1 MAEPEKQQFGDG
13 RDNYAGAARQL
24 SDALQQAGQT
34 GTRQAV
40 SNGAAALVQSGIKS
54 GKAVSEIAAGTAAGG
69 PWGAILS
76 AAWSLRHTLFKI
88 LACLCVLLLIFV
100 ILIVSIPSVVL
111 NGVFGL
117 NGSIVDMDN
126 PMSMMQ
132 SYEEMSAEVSAAVDR
147 GYQVA
152 LERVDQLIQDGGYDY
167 ELSIESLIDEAKSA
181 SGFNAAYVSAA
192 YSASMLQQG
201 TSADDMTAKLD
212 AVAEQMFPISSEE
225 KEKERVIPLT
235 YTTYREVTVTV
246 VYGQTFIGIVNGQM
260 QFRYDV
266 AVRGGYYEPDGSI
279 TTLEPVTTTAYRAED
294 VTVPVYTD
302 GRISGTTSATY
313 YVPDGTE
320 TLTPSTETVV
330 YLECTI
336 HPFDQDVV
344 LDAFGIDPDAPYDNF
359 GITYGEAISNMATA
373 LQKTLYGAQGG
384 SQGGESV
391 PLTDEELIAFVERQ
405 NCNETRKHILS
416 TALSLVGKVP
426 YFWGGKS
433 DAGWN
438 DEWNTPKVVTATGS
452 SATGTILPYGL
463 DCSGYTDWVFKTAM
477 GVSIKAGSW
486 NQWDNSY
493 AITEAELLPGDLG
506 FMAVPGTVPVN
517 HVLIY
522 AGENE
527 DGAHMWVHCTSGSG
541 VVLNSPDYV
550 SYYRRPINVDY
561 DAPVLS
567 GTGLQTTEPSQN
579 SECARSSDNGRKRI
593 QQYLCDPRKLHRFR
607 QAAGRNGGDPMRSG
621 SNLFSGAG
629 WVSGAVLD
637 THAHHDPHRLH
648 DGDPAAAWSSRPHG
662 S

>member
-34 GTRQAV
+34 GARQAV
-40 SNGAAALVQSGIKS
+40 SNGAAVLVQSGIKS

-181 SGFNAAYVSAA
+181 SGFNAAYVLAA

-405 NCNETRKHILS
+405 NCNETREHILS

-579 SECARSSDNGRKRI
+579 SE
-593 QQYLCDPRKLHRFR
+593 
-607 QAAGRNGGDPMRSG
+607 
-621 SNLFSGAG
+621 
-629 WVSGAVLD
+629 
-637 THAHHDPHRLH
+637 
-648 DGDPAAAWSSRPHG
+648 
-662 S
+662 

>member
-181 SGFNAAYVSAA
+181 SGFNAAYVLAA

-266 AVRGGYYEPDGSI
+266 AVRGGYYEPDGSV

-522 AGENE
+522 AGKNE
-527 DGAHMWVHCTSGSG
+527 DGAQMWVHCTSGSG

-550 SYYRRPINVDY
+550 EYYRRPSNVDF

-579 SECARSSDNGRKRI
+579 SE
-593 QQYLCDPRKLHRFR
+593 
-607 QAAGRNGGDPMRSG
+607 
-621 SNLFSGAG
+621 
-629 WVSGAVLD
+629 
-637 THAHHDPHRLH
+637 
-648 DGDPAAAWSSRPHG
+648 
-662 S
+662 

>member
-181 SGFNAAYVSAA
+181 SGFNAAYVLAA

-201 TSADDMTAKLD
+201 TSADDMTTKLD

-266 AVRGGYYEPDGSI
+266 AVRGGYYEPDGSV

-391 PLTDEELIAFVERQ
+391 PLTDEELIEFVERQ

-463 DCSGYTDWVFKTAM
+463 DCSGFTDWVFKSAM

-579 SECARSSDNGRKRI
+579 SE
-593 QQYLCDPRKLHRFR
+593 
-607 QAAGRNGGDPMRSG
+607 
-621 SNLFSGAG
+621 
-629 WVSGAVLD
+629 
-637 THAHHDPHRLH
+637 
-648 DGDPAAAWSSRPHG
+648 
-662 S
+662 

>member
-181 SGFNAAYVSAA
+181 SGFNAAYVLAA

-246 VYGQTFIGIVNGQM
+246 VFGQTFIGIVNGQM

-266 AVRGGYYEPDGSI
+266 AVRGGYYEPDGRV

-405 NCNETRKHILS
+405 NCNETRKH
-416 TALSLVGKVP
+416 
-426 YFWGGKS
+426 
-433 DAGWN
+433 

-579 SECARSSDNGRKRI
+579 SE
-593 QQYLCDPRKLHRFR
+593 
-607 QAAGRNGGDPMRSG
+607 
-621 SNLFSGAG
+621 
-629 WVSGAVLD
+629 
-637 THAHHDPHRLH
+637 
-648 DGDPAAAWSSRPHG
+648 
-662 S
+662 

>member
-24 SDALQQAGQT
+24 SDALQQVGQT

-181 SGFNAAYVSAA
+181 SGFNAAYVLAA

-201 TSADDMTAKLD
+201 TSADDMSAKLD

-266 AVRGGYYEPDGSI
+266 AVRGGYYEPDGST

-579 SECARSSDNGRKRI
+579 SE
-593 QQYLCDPRKLHRFR
+593 
-607 QAAGRNGGDPMRSG
+607 
-621 SNLFSGAG
+621 
-629 WVSGAVLD
+629 
-637 THAHHDPHRLH
+637 
-648 DGDPAAAWSSRPHG
+648 
-662 S
+662 

>member
-40 SNGAAALVQSGIKS
+40 SNGVAALVQSGIKS

-181 SGFNAAYVSAA
+181 SGFNAAYVLAA

-201 TSADDMTAKLD
+201 TSADNMTAKLD

-579 SECARSSDNGRKRI
+579 SE
-593 QQYLCDPRKLHRFR
+593 
-607 QAAGRNGGDPMRSG
+607 
-621 SNLFSGAG
+621 
-629 WVSGAVLD
+629 
-637 THAHHDPHRLH
+637 
-648 DGDPAAAWSSRPHG
+648 
-662 S
+662 

>member
-181 SGFNAAYVSAA
+181 SGFNAAYVLAA

-266 AVRGGYYEPDGSI
+266 AVRGGYYEPDGRV

-344 LDAFGIDPDAPYDNF
+344 LDAFGIDPDASYDNF

-579 SECARSSDNGRKRI
+579 SE
-593 QQYLCDPRKLHRFR
+593 
-607 QAAGRNGGDPMRSG
+607 
-621 SNLFSGAG
+621 
-629 WVSGAVLD
+629 
-637 THAHHDPHRLH
+637 
-648 DGDPAAAWSSRPHG
+648 
-662 S
+662 

>member
-34 GTRQAV
+34 GARQAV

-181 SGFNAAYVSAA
+181 SGFNAAYVLAA

-225 KEKERVIPLT
+225 KEKERVMPLT

-266 AVRGGYYEPDGSI
+266 AVRGGYYEPDGSV

-438 DEWNTPKVVTATGS
+438 DEWNIPKVVTATGS

-579 SECARSSDNGRKRI
+579 SE
-593 QQYLCDPRKLHRFR
+593 
-607 QAAGRNGGDPMRSG
+607 
-621 SNLFSGAG
+621 
-629 WVSGAVLD
+629 
-637 THAHHDPHRLH
+637 
-648 DGDPAAAWSSRPHG
+648 
-662 S
+662 

>member
-181 SGFNAAYVSAA
+181 SGFNAAYVLAS

-579 SECARSSDNGRKRI
+579 SE
-593 QQYLCDPRKLHRFR
+593 
-607 QAAGRNGGDPMRSG
+607 
-621 SNLFSGAG
+621 
-629 WVSGAVLD
+629 
-637 THAHHDPHRLH
+637 
-648 DGDPAAAWSSRPHG
+648 
-662 S
+662 

>member
-181 SGFNAAYVSAA
+181 SGFNAAYVLAA
-192 YSASMLQQG
+192 YSASMLQEG
-201 TSADDMTAKLD
+201 ASADDMTAKLD

-266 AVRGGYYEPDGSI
+266 AVRGGYYEPDGSV

-438 DEWNTPKVVTATGS
+438 DKWNTPKVVTATGS

-522 AGENE
+522 AGVDET
-527 DGAHMWVHCTSGSG
+527 GKKMWVHCSSGIG
-541 VVLNSPDYV
+541 VGLNSPDYV

-579 SECARSSDNGRKRI
+579 SE
-593 QQYLCDPRKLHRFR
+593 
-607 QAAGRNGGDPMRSG
+607 
-621 SNLFSGAG
+621 
-629 WVSGAVLD
+629 
-637 THAHHDPHRLH
+637 
-648 DGDPAAAWSSRPHG
+648 
-662 S
+662 

>member
-40 SNGAAALVQSGIKS
+40 SNRAAALVQSGIKS

-181 SGFNAAYVSAA
+181 SGFNAAYVLAA

-336 HPFDQDVV
+336 HPFDQDIV

-579 SECARSSDNGRKRI
+579 SE
-593 QQYLCDPRKLHRFR
+593 
-607 QAAGRNGGDPMRSG
+607 
-621 SNLFSGAG
+621 
-629 WVSGAVLD
+629 
-637 THAHHDPHRLH
+637 
-648 DGDPAAAWSSRPHG
+648 
-662 S
+662 

>member
-24 SDALQQAGQT
+24 SDALQQSGQT

-181 SGFNAAYVSAA
+181 SGFNAAYVLAA

-266 AVRGGYYEPDGSI
+266 AVRGGYYEPDGSV

-579 SECARSSDNGRKRI
+579 SE
-593 QQYLCDPRKLHRFR
+593 
-607 QAAGRNGGDPMRSG
+607 
-621 SNLFSGAG
+621 
-629 WVSGAVLD
+629 
-637 THAHHDPHRLH
+637 
-648 DGDPAAAWSSRPHG
+648 
-662 S
+662 

>member
-181 SGFNAAYVSAA
+181 SGFNAAYVLAA

-391 PLTDEELIAFVERQ
+391 PLTDEELIAFVKRQ

-463 DCSGYTDWVFKTAM
+463 DCSGFTDWVFKTAM

-579 SECARSSDNGRKRI
+579 SE
-593 QQYLCDPRKLHRFR
+593 
-607 QAAGRNGGDPMRSG
+607 
-621 SNLFSGAG
+621 
-629 WVSGAVLD
+629 
-637 THAHHDPHRLH
+637 
-648 DGDPAAAWSSRPHG
+648 
-662 S
+662 

>member
-181 SGFNAAYVSAA
+181 SGFNAAYVLAA

-266 AVRGGYYEPDGSI
+266 AVRGGYYEPDGSV

-416 TALSLVGKVP
+416 TALSLVGKIP

-463 DCSGYTDWVFKTAM
+463 DCSGFTDWVFKTAM

-579 SECARSSDNGRKRI
+579 SE
-593 QQYLCDPRKLHRFR
+593 
-607 QAAGRNGGDPMRSG
+607 
-621 SNLFSGAG
+621 
-629 WVSGAVLD
+629 
-637 THAHHDPHRLH
+637 
-648 DGDPAAAWSSRPHG
+648 
-662 S
+662 

>member
-181 SGFNAAYVSAA
+181 SGFNAAYVLAA

-344 LDAFGIDPDAPYDNF
+344 LDAFGIDPDAPYDDF

-463 DCSGYTDWVFKTAM
+463 DCSGFTDWVFKTAM

-579 SECARSSDNGRKRI
+579 SE
-593 QQYLCDPRKLHRFR
+593 
-607 QAAGRNGGDPMRSG
+607 
-621 SNLFSGAG
+621 
-629 WVSGAVLD
+629 
-637 THAHHDPHRLH
+637 
-648 DGDPAAAWSSRPHG
+648 
-662 S
+662 

>member
-40 SNGAAALVQSGIKS
+40 SNRAAALVQSGIKS

-181 SGFNAAYVSAA
+181 SGFNAAYVLAA

-579 SECARSSDNGRKRI
+579 SE
-593 QQYLCDPRKLHRFR
+593 
-607 QAAGRNGGDPMRSG
+607 
-621 SNLFSGAG
+621 
-629 WVSGAVLD
+629 
-637 THAHHDPHRLH
+637 
-648 DGDPAAAWSSRPHG
+648 
-662 S
+662 

>member
-34 GTRQAV
+34 GARQAV

-167 ELSIESLIDEAKSA
+167 EMSIESLIDEAKSA
-181 SGFNAAYVSAA
+181 SGFNAAYVLAA

-246 VYGQTFIGIVNGQM
+246 VFGQTFIGIVNGQM

-266 AVRGGYYEPDGSI
+266 AVRGGYYEPDGSV

-416 TALSLVGKVP
+416 TALSLVGKIP

-579 SECARSSDNGRKRI
+579 SE
-593 QQYLCDPRKLHRFR
+593 
-607 QAAGRNGGDPMRSG
+607 
-621 SNLFSGAG
+621 
-629 WVSGAVLD
+629 
-637 THAHHDPHRLH
+637 
-648 DGDPAAAWSSRPHG
+648 
-662 S
+662 

>member
-34 GTRQAV
+34 GARQAV

-100 ILIVSIPSVVL
+100 ILIISIPSVVL

-181 SGFNAAYVSAA
+181 SGFNAAYVLAA

-266 AVRGGYYEPDGSI
+266 AVRGGYYEPDGSV

-391 PLTDEELIAFVERQ
+391 PLTDEELIEFVERQ

-463 DCSGYTDWVFKTAM
+463 DCSGFTDWVFKTAM

-579 SECARSSDNGRKRI
+579 SE
-593 QQYLCDPRKLHRFR
+593 
-607 QAAGRNGGDPMRSG
+607 
-621 SNLFSGAG
+621 
-629 WVSGAVLD
+629 
-637 THAHHDPHRLH
+637 
-648 DGDPAAAWSSRPHG
+648 
-662 S
+662 

>member
-111 NGVFGL
+111 NGVIGL

-181 SGFNAAYVSAA
+181 SGFNAAYVLAA

-336 HPFDQDVV
+336 HPFDQNVV

-579 SECARSSDNGRKRI
+579 SE
-593 QQYLCDPRKLHRFR
+593 
-607 QAAGRNGGDPMRSG
+607 
-621 SNLFSGAG
+621 
-629 WVSGAVLD
+629 
-637 THAHHDPHRLH
+637 
-648 DGDPAAAWSSRPHG
+648 
-662 S
+662 

>member
-40 SNGAAALVQSGIKS
+40 SNGAAALIQSGIKS

-181 SGFNAAYVSAA
+181 SGFNAAYVLAA

-579 SECARSSDNGRKRI
+579 SE
-593 QQYLCDPRKLHRFR
+593 
-607 QAAGRNGGDPMRSG
+607 
-621 SNLFSGAG
+621 
-629 WVSGAVLD
+629 
-637 THAHHDPHRLH
+637 
-648 DGDPAAAWSSRPHG
+648 
-662 S
+662 

>member
-181 SGFNAAYVSAA
+181 SGFNAAYVLAA

-201 TSADDMTAKLD
+201 TSADNMTAKLD

-279 TTLEPVTTTAYRAED
+279 TTLETVTTTAYRAED

-579 SECARSSDNGRKRI
+579 SE
-593 QQYLCDPRKLHRFR
+593 
-607 QAAGRNGGDPMRSG
+607 
-621 SNLFSGAG
+621 
-629 WVSGAVLD
+629 
-637 THAHHDPHRLH
+637 
-648 DGDPAAAWSSRPHG
+648 
-662 S
+662 

>member
-34 GTRQAV
+34 GARQAV

-132 SYEEMSAEVSAAVDR
+132 SYEEMSAEVSAAVNR

-152 LERVDQLIQDGGYDY
+152 LDRVDQLIQDGGYDY

-181 SGFNAAYVSAA
+181 SGFNAAYVLAA

-266 AVRGGYYEPDGSI
+266 AVRGGYYEPDGSV

-463 DCSGYTDWVFKTAM
+463 DCSGFTDWVFKTAM

-579 SECARSSDNGRKRI
+579 SE
-593 QQYLCDPRKLHRFR
+593 
-607 QAAGRNGGDPMRSG
+607 
-621 SNLFSGAG
+621 
-629 WVSGAVLD
+629 
-637 THAHHDPHRLH
+637 
-648 DGDPAAAWSSRPHG
+648 
-662 S
+662 

>member
-40 SNGAAALVQSGIKS
+40 SNGVAALVQSGIKS

-181 SGFNAAYVSAA
+181 SGFNAAYVLAA

-266 AVRGGYYEPDGSI
+266 AVRGGYYEPDGRV

-579 SECARSSDNGRKRI
+579 SE
-593 QQYLCDPRKLHRFR
+593 
-607 QAAGRNGGDPMRSG
+607 
-621 SNLFSGAG
+621 
-629 WVSGAVLD
+629 
-637 THAHHDPHRLH
+637 
-648 DGDPAAAWSSRPHG
+648 
-662 S
+662 

>member
-13 RDNYAGAARQL
+13 RDNYAGVARQL

-152 LERVDQLIQDGGYDY
+152 LERVDQLIQDDGYDY

-181 SGFNAAYVSAA
+181 SGFNAAYVLAA

-579 SECARSSDNGRKRI
+579 SE
-593 QQYLCDPRKLHRFR
+593 
-607 QAAGRNGGDPMRSG
+607 
-621 SNLFSGAG
+621 
-629 WVSGAVLD
+629 
-637 THAHHDPHRLH
+637 
-648 DGDPAAAWSSRPHG
+648 
-662 S
+662 

>member
-88 LACLCVLLLIFV
+88 LACLCVLLLVFV

-181 SGFNAAYVSAA
+181 SGFNAAYVLAA

-266 AVRGGYYEPDGSI
+266 AVRGGYYEPDGSV

-416 TALSLVGKVP
+416 TALSLVGKIP

-463 DCSGYTDWVFKTAM
+463 DCSGFTDWVFKTAM

-579 SECARSSDNGRKRI
+579 SE
-593 QQYLCDPRKLHRFR
+593 
-607 QAAGRNGGDPMRSG
+607 
-621 SNLFSGAG
+621 
-629 WVSGAVLD
+629 
-637 THAHHDPHRLH
+637 
-648 DGDPAAAWSSRPHG
+648 
-662 S
+662 

>member
-181 SGFNAAYVSAA
+181 SGFNAAYVLAA

-246 VYGQTFIGIVNGQM
+246 VFGQTFIGIVNGQM

-266 AVRGGYYEPDGSI
+266 AVRGGYYEPDGRV

-550 SYYRRPINVDY
+550 SYYRRPINADY

-579 SECARSSDNGRKRI
+579 SE
-593 QQYLCDPRKLHRFR
+593 
-607 QAAGRNGGDPMRSG
+607 
-621 SNLFSGAG
+621 
-629 WVSGAVLD
+629 
-637 THAHHDPHRLH
+637 
-648 DGDPAAAWSSRPHG
+648 
-662 S
+662 

>member
-88 LACLCVLLLIFV
+88 LACLCALLLIFV

-181 SGFNAAYVSAA
+181 SGFNAAYVLAA

-266 AVRGGYYEPDGSI
+266 AVRGGYYEPDGSV

-463 DCSGYTDWVFKTAM
+463 DCSGFTDWVFKTAM

-579 SECARSSDNGRKRI
+579 SE
-593 QQYLCDPRKLHRFR
+593 
-607 QAAGRNGGDPMRSG
+607 
-621 SNLFSGAG
+621 
-629 WVSGAVLD
+629 
-637 THAHHDPHRLH
+637 
-648 DGDPAAAWSSRPHG
+648 
-662 S
+662 

>member
-40 SNGAAALVQSGIKS
+40 SNGAAVLVQSGIKS

-181 SGFNAAYVSAA
+181 SGFNAAYVLAA

-266 AVRGGYYEPDGSI
+266 AIRGGYYEPDGSV

-313 YVPDGTE
+313 YVLDGTE

-336 HPFDQDVV
+336 HPFDQNVV

-579 SECARSSDNGRKRI
+579 SE
-593 QQYLCDPRKLHRFR
+593 
-607 QAAGRNGGDPMRSG
+607 
-621 SNLFSGAG
+621 
-629 WVSGAVLD
+629 
-637 THAHHDPHRLH
+637 
-648 DGDPAAAWSSRPHG
+648 
-662 S
+662 

>member
-34 GTRQAV
+34 GARQAV

-181 SGFNAAYVSAA
+181 SGFNAAYVLAA

-225 KEKERVIPLT
+225 KEKERVMPLT

-266 AVRGGYYEPDGSI
+266 AVRGGYYEPDGSV

-336 HPFDQDVV
+336 HPFDQNVV

-416 TALSLVGKVP
+416 TALSLVGKIP

-463 DCSGYTDWVFKTAM
+463 DCSGFTDWVFKTAM

-522 AGENE
+522 AGKNE
-527 DGAHMWVHCTSGSG
+527 DGAQMWVHCTSGSG

-579 SECARSSDNGRKRI
+579 SE
-593 QQYLCDPRKLHRFR
+593 
-607 QAAGRNGGDPMRSG
+607 
-621 SNLFSGAG
+621 
-629 WVSGAVLD
+629 
-637 THAHHDPHRLH
+637 
-648 DGDPAAAWSSRPHG
+648 
-662 S
+662 

>member
-24 SDALQQAGQT
+24 SDTLQQAGQT
-34 GTRQAV
+34 GARQAV

-132 SYEEMSAEVSAAVDR
+132 SYEEMSAEVSAAVNR

-152 LERVDQLIQDGGYDY
+152 LDRVDQLIQDGGYDY

-181 SGFNAAYVSAA
+181 SGFNAAYVLAA

-522 AGENE
+522 AGKNE
-527 DGAHMWVHCTSGSG
+527 DGAQMWVHCTSGSG

-550 SYYRRPINVDY
+550 EYYRRPSNVDF

-579 SECARSSDNGRKRI
+579 SE
-593 QQYLCDPRKLHRFR
+593 
-607 QAAGRNGGDPMRSG
+607 
-621 SNLFSGAG
+621 
-629 WVSGAVLD
+629 
-637 THAHHDPHRLH
+637 
-648 DGDPAAAWSSRPHG
+648 
-662 S
+662 

>member
-181 SGFNAAYVSAA
+181 SGFNAAYVLAA

-463 DCSGYTDWVFKTAM
+463 DCSGFTDWVFKTAM

-567 GTGLQTTEPSQN
+567 GTGLQTTEPSRN
-579 SECARSSDNGRKRI
+579 SE
-593 QQYLCDPRKLHRFR
+593 
-607 QAAGRNGGDPMRSG
+607 
-621 SNLFSGAG
+621 
-629 WVSGAVLD
+629 
-637 THAHHDPHRLH
+637 
-648 DGDPAAAWSSRPHG
+648 
-662 S
+662 

>member
-181 SGFNAAYVSAA
+181 SGFNAAYVLAA

-463 DCSGYTDWVFKTAM
+463 DCSGFTDWVFKTAM

-493 AITEAELLPGDLG
+493 AITEADLLPGDLG

-579 SECARSSDNGRKRI
+579 SE
-593 QQYLCDPRKLHRFR
+593 
-607 QAAGRNGGDPMRSG
+607 
-621 SNLFSGAG
+621 
-629 WVSGAVLD
+629 
-637 THAHHDPHRLH
+637 
-648 DGDPAAAWSSRPHG
+648 
-662 S
+662 

>member
-181 SGFNAAYVSAA
+181 SGFNAAYVLAA

-235 YTTYREVTVTV
+235 YTTYLEVTVTV

-294 VTVPVYTD
+294 VTV
-302 GRISGTTSATY
+302 
-313 YVPDGTE
+313 
-320 TLTPSTETVV
+320 
-330 YLECTI
+330 
-336 HPFDQDVV
+336 Q
-344 LDAFGIDPDAPYDNF
+344 
-359 GITYGEAISNMATA
+359 
-373 LQKTLYGAQGG
+373 
-384 SQGGESV
+384 
-391 PLTDEELIAFVERQ
+391 
-405 NCNETRKHILS
+405 
-416 TALSLVGKVP
+416 
-426 YFWGGKS
+426 
-433 DAGWN
+433 
-438 DEWNTPKVVTATGS
+438 
-452 SATGTILPYGL
+452 
-463 DCSGYTDWVFKTAM
+463 
-477 GVSIKAGSW
+477 
-486 NQWDNSY
+486 
-493 AITEAELLPGDLG
+493 
-506 FMAVPGTVPVN
+506 
-517 HVLIY
+517 
-522 AGENE
+522 
-527 DGAHMWVHCTSGSG
+527 
-541 VVLNSPDYV
+541 
-550 SYYRRPINVDY
+550 
-561 DAPVLS
+561 
-567 GTGLQTTEPSQN
+567 
-579 SECARSSDNGRKRI
+579 
-593 QQYLCDPRKLHRFR
+593 
-607 QAAGRNGGDPMRSG
+607 
-621 SNLFSGAG
+621 
-629 WVSGAVLD
+629 
-637 THAHHDPHRLH
+637 
-648 DGDPAAAWSSRPHG
+648 
-662 S
+662 

>member
-181 SGFNAAYVSAA
+181 SGFNAAYVLAA

-246 VYGQTFIGIVNGQM
+246 VFGQTFIGIVNGQM

-266 AVRGGYYEPDGSI
+266 AVRGGYYEPDGRV

-541 VVLNSPDYV
+541 VILNSPDYV

-579 SECARSSDNGRKRI
+579 SE
-593 QQYLCDPRKLHRFR
+593 
-607 QAAGRNGGDPMRSG
+607 
-621 SNLFSGAG
+621 
-629 WVSGAVLD
+629 
-637 THAHHDPHRLH
+637 
-648 DGDPAAAWSSRPHG
+648 
-662 S
+662 

>member
-181 SGFNAAYVSAA
+181 SGFNAAYVLAA

-302 GRISGTTSATY
+302 GRISGTTSAAY

-579 SECARSSDNGRKRI
+579 SE
-593 QQYLCDPRKLHRFR
+593 
-607 QAAGRNGGDPMRSG
+607 
-621 SNLFSGAG
+621 
-629 WVSGAVLD
+629 
-637 THAHHDPHRLH
+637 
-648 DGDPAAAWSSRPHG
+648 
-662 S
+662 

>member
-24 SDALQQAGQT
+24 SDALQQGGQT

-181 SGFNAAYVSAA
+181 SGFNAAYVLAA

-266 AVRGGYYEPDGSI
+266 AVRGGYYEPDGSV

-320 TLTPSTETVV
+320 TPTPSTETVV

-391 PLTDEELIAFVERQ
+391 PLTDEELIEFVERQ

-463 DCSGYTDWVFKTAM
+463 DCSGFTDWVFKSAM

-517 HVLIY
+517 IFV
-522 AGENE
+522 
-527 DGAHMWVHCTSGSG
+527 
-541 VVLNSPDYV
+541 SP
-550 SYYRRPINVDY
+550 P
-561 DAPVLS
+561 P
-567 GTGLQTTEPSQN
+567 
-579 SECARSSDNGRKRI
+579 
-593 QQYLCDPRKLHRFR
+593 
-607 QAAGRNGGDPMRSG
+607 
-621 SNLFSGAG
+621 
-629 WVSGAVLD
+629 
-637 THAHHDPHRLH
+637 
-648 DGDPAAAWSSRPHG
+648 SSRPVKTRMKRRCADTL
-662 S
+662 

>member
-181 SGFNAAYVSAA
+181 SGFNAAYVLAA

-463 DCSGYTDWVFKTAM
+463 DCSGFTDWVFKTAM

-541 VVLNSPDYV
+541 VVLNSPGYV

-579 SECARSSDNGRKRI
+579 SE
-593 QQYLCDPRKLHRFR
+593 
-607 QAAGRNGGDPMRSG
+607 
-621 SNLFSGAG
+621 
-629 WVSGAVLD
+629 
-637 THAHHDPHRLH
+637 
-648 DGDPAAAWSSRPHG
+648 
-662 S
+662 

>member
-181 SGFNAAYVSAA
+181 SGFNAAYVLAA

-336 HPFDQDVV
+336 HPFDQNVV

-463 DCSGYTDWVFKTAM
+463 DCSGFTDWVFKSAM

-579 SECARSSDNGRKRI
+579 SE
-593 QQYLCDPRKLHRFR
+593 
-607 QAAGRNGGDPMRSG
+607 
-621 SNLFSGAG
+621 
-629 WVSGAVLD
+629 
-637 THAHHDPHRLH
+637 
-648 DGDPAAAWSSRPHG
+648 
-662 S
+662 